1 MRVPACLNPCQQEGS
16 WIFVIPADLIAEK
29 FYPTVALTCISLII
43 REAGHL
49 LIDLLT
55 LQIAIFFWKLAW
67 SSLLLAS
74 LLASSFKKKK
84 MIFGVLLWPR
94 GLRIWCV
101 TAAAWVTVVVWGR
114 SLAWKPPHIM
124 NVAKTNK
131 QTNKKTEDK
140 IMAFRQT
147 KDEVIQCQH
156 TCPTKYGKGC
166 FSSKRHVILN
176 KNEDPH
182 KKVNS
187 SRNDQNGNKHEQLF
201 PHIFNYSKG

>member
-1 MRVPACLNPCQQEGS
+1 MAQ
-16 WIFVIPADLIAEK
+16 
-29 FYPTVALTCISLII
+29 
-43 REAGHL
+43 
-49 LIDLLT
+49 
-55 LQIAIFFWKLAW
+55 
-67 SSLLLAS
+67 
-74 LLASSFKKKK
+74 
-84 MIFGVLLWPR
+84 
-94 GLRIWCV
+94 V
-101 TAAAWVTVVVWGR
+101 TATAWVQ
-114 SLAWKPPHIM
+114 SLDQELPHATG
-124 NVAKTNK
+124 VAKTNK